1 MKKRLPIGRDNF
13 KDIREN
19 NYYYVDKTKMIEEL
33 LIQRPGVALFPRP
46 RRFGKT
52 LMLSTLDEFF
62 NIEKKEENANLF
74 DGLYISKTDYAKF
87 QGKYPVIRMNFK
99 QIQSTNWEEM
109 YIRIKSLLQEIYSN
123 NINLEEVMNSVEKEE
138 YQRILLKEAN
148 IAEMELAIKKLST
161 YLYRKYKEKVILLI
175 DEYDVPIQCGFEHG
189 FYKEIVSFTKNL
201 FGNALKTNENV
212 EMAIM
217 TGILRV
223 SRESVFSDLNNVK
236 VYSIVEGAYNEYY
249 GFTEEETKEILE
261 ENRLELT
268 EEVKKKYDGY
278 KFGGREIYNPWS
290 ILNYCNDKILDN
302 FWVNTSSNSLIKEIL
317 NKTEGIERALE
328 ELMQGKTLECEY
340 NEKITFLDLEKDLS
354 IDTALNFLVLTGYL
368 SVEKV
373 YMENNQKRIKVKI
386 PNGEVASVYTE
397 IVQNWIIDKTL
408 IPTVDLID
416 LKKMLESQNIKEI
429 EKILNKLLQK
439 MSFYD
444 TYENFYHGY
453 MLGLFVQFL
462 NTDYIIKSNREA
474 GSGRFDISI
483 VKKKRDLGIIIEFK
497 VAKTEEELELK
508 AQEAKE
514 QIEKREYDEELRIEE
529 VQNII
534 KYGIAFCNKKC
545 KVI

>member
-317 NKTEGIERALE
+317 NKTEGIEKALE
-328 ELMQGKTLECEY
+328 ELMQGKILECEY

-386 PNGEVASVYTE
+386 PNGEVASAY
-397 IVQNWIIDKTL
+397 L
-408 IPTVDLID
+408 
-416 LKKMLESQNIKEI
+416 
-429 EKILNKLLQK
+429 
-439 MSFYD
+439 
-444 TYENFYHGY
+444 
-453 MLGLFVQFL
+453 
-462 NTDYIIKSNREA
+462 
-474 GSGRFDISI
+474 
-483 VKKKRDLGIIIEFK
+483 
-497 VAKTEEELELK
+497 
-508 AQEAKE
+508 
-514 QIEKREYDEELRIEE
+514 EE
-529 VQNII
+529 VQ
-534 KYGIAFCNKKC
+534 KY
-545 KVI
+545 

>member
-317 NKTEGIERALE
+317 NKTEGIEKALE

>member
-317 NKTEGIERALE
+317 NKTEGIERPLE

-386 PNGEVASVYTE
+386 PNGEVASAY
-397 IVQNWIIDKTL
+397 L
-408 IPTVDLID
+408 
-416 LKKMLESQNIKEI
+416 
-429 EKILNKLLQK
+429 
-439 MSFYD
+439 
-444 TYENFYHGY
+444 
-453 MLGLFVQFL
+453 
-462 NTDYIIKSNREA
+462 
-474 GSGRFDISI
+474 
-483 VKKKRDLGIIIEFK
+483 
-497 VAKTEEELELK
+497 
-508 AQEAKE
+508 
-514 QIEKREYDEELRIEE
+514 EE
-529 VQNII
+529 VQ
-534 KYGIAFCNKKC
+534 KY
-545 KVI
+545 

>member
-148 IAEMELAIKKLST
+148 IAEMESAIKKLST

-317 NKTEGIERALE
+317 NKTEGIEKALE
-328 ELMQGKTLECEY
+328 ELMQGKILECEY
-340 NEKITFLDLEKDLS
+340 NEKITFLDLEKNLS

-386 PNGEVASVYTE
+386 PNGEVASAY
-397 IVQNWIIDKTL
+397 L
-408 IPTVDLID
+408 
-416 LKKMLESQNIKEI
+416 
-429 EKILNKLLQK
+429 
-439 MSFYD
+439 
-444 TYENFYHGY
+444 
-453 MLGLFVQFL
+453 
-462 NTDYIIKSNREA
+462 
-474 GSGRFDISI
+474 
-483 VKKKRDLGIIIEFK
+483 
-497 VAKTEEELELK
+497 
-508 AQEAKE
+508 
-514 QIEKREYDEELRIEE
+514 EE
-529 VQNII
+529 VQ
-534 KYGIAFCNKKC
+534 KY
-545 KVI
+545 

>member
-13 KDIREN
+13 KDIKEN

-386 PNGEVASVYTE
+386 PNGEVASAY
-397 IVQNWIIDKTL
+397 L
-408 IPTVDLID
+408 
-416 LKKMLESQNIKEI
+416 
-429 EKILNKLLQK
+429 
-439 MSFYD
+439 
-444 TYENFYHGY
+444 
-453 MLGLFVQFL
+453 
-462 NTDYIIKSNREA
+462 
-474 GSGRFDISI
+474 
-483 VKKKRDLGIIIEFK
+483 
-497 VAKTEEELELK
+497 
-508 AQEAKE
+508 
-514 QIEKREYDEELRIEE
+514 EE
-529 VQNII
+529 VQ
-534 KYGIAFCNKKC
+534 KY
-545 KVI
+545 

>member
-340 NEKITFLDLEKDLS
+340 N
-354 IDTALNFLVLTGYL
+354 
-368 SVEKV
+368 
-373 YMENNQKRIKVKI
+373 
-386 PNGEVASVYTE
+386 
-397 IVQNWIIDKTL
+397 
-408 IPTVDLID
+408 
-416 LKKMLESQNIKEI
+416 
-429 EKILNKLLQK
+429 
-439 MSFYD
+439 
-444 TYENFYHGY
+444 
-453 MLGLFVQFL
+453 
-462 NTDYIIKSNREA
+462 
-474 GSGRFDISI
+474 
-483 VKKKRDLGIIIEFK
+483 
-497 VAKTEEELELK
+497 
-508 AQEAKE
+508 
-514 QIEKREYDEELRIEE
+514 
-529 VQNII
+529 
-534 KYGIAFCNKKC
+534 
-545 KVI
+545 

>member
-317 NKTEGIERALE
+317 NKTEGIEKALE
-328 ELMQGKTLECEY
+328 ELMQGKILECEY
-340 NEKITFLDLEKDLS
+340 NEKITFLDLEKNLS

-386 PNGEVASVYTE
+386 PNGEVASAY
-397 IVQNWIIDKTL
+397 L
-408 IPTVDLID
+408 
-416 LKKMLESQNIKEI
+416 
-429 EKILNKLLQK
+429 
-439 MSFYD
+439 
-444 TYENFYHGY
+444 
-453 MLGLFVQFL
+453 
-462 NTDYIIKSNREA
+462 
-474 GSGRFDISI
+474 
-483 VKKKRDLGIIIEFK
+483 
-497 VAKTEEELELK
+497 
-508 AQEAKE
+508 
-514 QIEKREYDEELRIEE
+514 EE
-529 VQNII
+529 VQ
-534 KYGIAFCNKKC
+534 KY
-545 KVI
+545 

>member
-386 PNGEVASVYTE
+386 PNGEVASAY
-397 IVQNWIIDKTL
+397 L
-408 IPTVDLID
+408 
-416 LKKMLESQNIKEI
+416 
-429 EKILNKLLQK
+429 
-439 MSFYD
+439 
-444 TYENFYHGY
+444 
-453 MLGLFVQFL
+453 
-462 NTDYIIKSNREA
+462 
-474 GSGRFDISI
+474 
-483 VKKKRDLGIIIEFK
+483 
-497 VAKTEEELELK
+497 
-508 AQEAKE
+508 
-514 QIEKREYDEELRIEE
+514 EE
-529 VQNII
+529 VQ
-534 KYGIAFCNKKC
+534 KY
-545 KVI
+545 

>member
-13 KDIREN
+13 KDIKEN

-62 NIEKKEENANLF
+62 NIEKKDENINLF
-74 DGLYISKTDYAKF
+74 EGLYISKTDYAKF
-87 QGKYPVIRMNFK
+87 QGKYPVIRINFK
-99 QIQSTNWEEM
+99 QVQSTDWEDM
-109 YIRIKSLLQEIYSN
+109 YEGIKYLIQRLLVDKQLNVEDILQEQ
-123 NINLEEVMNSVEKEE
+123 EKIWYKELV
-138 YQRILLKEAN
+138 RGEAN
-148 IAEMELAIKKLST
+148 QKQYEESISFLSKL
-161 YLYRKYKEKVILLI
+161 LMRKYKEKVILLI

-386 PNGEVASVYTE
+386 PNGEVASAY
-397 IVQNWIIDKTL
+397 L
-408 IPTVDLID
+408 
-416 LKKMLESQNIKEI
+416 
-429 EKILNKLLQK
+429 
-439 MSFYD
+439 
-444 TYENFYHGY
+444 
-453 MLGLFVQFL
+453 
-462 NTDYIIKSNREA
+462 
-474 GSGRFDISI
+474 
-483 VKKKRDLGIIIEFK
+483 
-497 VAKTEEELELK
+497 
-508 AQEAKE
+508 
-514 QIEKREYDEELRIEE
+514 EE
-529 VQNII
+529 VQ
-534 KYGIAFCNKKC
+534 KY
-545 KVI
+545 